1 MLYYTQMKEIGVYL
15 KERFPFPLVLLL
27 AVGYSLFL
35 VGISAPLQNSIVAA
49 ALTTLAFVAFLLRQR
64 VTDEFKDL
72 KHDTKNYPNRPFQR
86 GLISKRQLIGLGVF
100 SLTVELA
107 AIYAIGGLYSLA
119 WYVPVFV
126 FTLLMSVEF
135 FASTWLEKHFTL
147 YFVLHQCVFIGFI
160 AWYFGTTNT
169 PLNTSTLA
177 AAAAFML
184 TMCSVEIVR
193 KFEIRLDTKKKVVL
207 DTYPA
212 VWGRALSIL
221 ILALCVI
228 GTGALLTYATGQL
241 YPLIIS
247 AIAVF
252 AITWQRK
259 NDTLIRIIGAG
270 AFIAQSI
277 GVFIV

>member
-72 KHDTKNYPNRPFQR
+72 TPDTKNYPHRPLQR
-86 GLISKRQLIGLGVF
+86 GLVSKRQLIGLGIL
-100 SLTVELA
+100 SLTIELA
-107 AIYAIGGLYSLA
+107 AIYAIGGLHSLA
-119 WYVPVFV
+119 WYLPVFI
-126 FTLLMSVEF
+126 FTLFMSVEF
-135 FASTWLEKHFTL
+135 FASKWLEKHFTL
-147 YFVLHQCVFIGFI
+147 YFVLHQFVFVGFI
-160 AWYFGTTNT
+160 TWFFGTTNT
-169 PLNTSTLA
+169 SLTPAIVA
-177 AAAAFML
+177 AAVAFLL

-193 KFEIRLDTKKKVVL
+193 KFEIRRDAKKKVVL

-212 VWGRALSIL
+212 VWGRALSVL
-221 ILALCVI
+221 ILAVCIV
-228 GTGALLTYATGQL
+228 GTGALLTYATGHIF
-241 YPLIIS
+241 PVIVS

-259 NDTLIRIIGAG
+259 NDTSIRIIGAG